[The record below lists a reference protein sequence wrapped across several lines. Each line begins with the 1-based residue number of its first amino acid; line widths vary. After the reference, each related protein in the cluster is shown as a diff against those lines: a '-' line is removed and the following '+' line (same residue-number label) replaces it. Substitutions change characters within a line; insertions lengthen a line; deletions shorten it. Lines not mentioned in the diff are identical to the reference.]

1 MSQRESR
8 PYEFGGSLPIREVE
22 TGTNLLVAGPAM
34 SGARDLALR
43 LVTAGND
50 RGEGAVLVTTNKGG
64 EKLLSECAGLCGELR
79 RSSFGVVDCVS
90 KQLGRERFADRI
102 EPVSSPGDLT
112 GIGIEFSGLYQ
123 TVYRETT
130 ERVRAGL
137 FSLSTLLMYAEFRTV
152 SRFVHTVC
160 GRISATDGLGVFL
173 IDPSTQDERVV
184 STITQLC
191 DGRVDVRGREDG
203 GGELRVR
210 GLEDQPYGWMDF

>member
-1 MSQRESR
+1 MSQRERR
-8 PYEFGGSLPIREVE
+8 PYEFGDDLPIRGVE
-22 TGTNLLVAGPAM
+22 AGTNLLVAGPAM
-34 SGARDLALR
+34 GGARDLALR

-50 RGEGAVLVTTNKGG
+50 RDEGSVLVTTNKGG
-64 EKLLSECAGLCGELR
+64 EKLLSECAELCGDFR
-79 RSSFGVVDCVS
+79 RSSFGVVDCVG
-90 KQLGRERFADRI
+90 KQHGRDRFGDRI
-102 EPVSSPGDLT
+102 TPVSSPGDLT

-123 TVYRETT
+123 TLYRDTT

-191 DGRVDVRGREDG
+191 DGRVDVRERDG
-203 GGELRVR
+203 GSRELRVR
-210 GLEDQPYGWMDF
+210 GLDDQPHGWIGF